1 MSIKQ
6 SKGSKDAALS
16 RRSVMTSAVSAAAS
30 AGLVSAAA
38 AQTGGGKP
46 GVRFVQP
53 DAIYQ
58 TATYTHV
65 VEVVGPGRLIY
76 TSGEQGRD
84 RKGDLPADI
93 RAQSIQ
99 LLENIKAALAAVGAT
114 FDNVIKVNV
123 YMLDLRKHQPIWSE
137 VKQQYVNKNAPPAS
151 TTVQVSA
158 LTREGALLEVEVVAA
173 LPALMARLRHPP
185 SGPR

>member
-1 MSIKQ
+1 M
-6 SKGSKDAALS
+6 
-16 RRSVMTSAVSAAAS
+16 
-30 AGLVSAAA
+30 
-38 AQTGGGKP
+38 
-46 GVRFVQP
+46 
-53 DAIYQ
+53 
-58 TATYTHV
+58 

-84 RKGDLPADI
+84 RNGDLPADI

-99 LLENIKAALAAVGAT
+99 LLENVKAALAAVGAT

-173 LPALMARLRHPP
+173 LPAT
-185 SGPR
+185 S

>member
-1 MSIKQ
+1 MITKQ
-6 SKGSKDAALS
+6 SKGSKNAALS
-16 RRSVMTSAVSAAAS
+16 RRSVMTGAVTAAAS

-38 AQTGGGKP
+38 GQTGGKP

-76 TSGEQGRD
+76 TSGEQGRA
-84 RKGDLPADI
+84 RNGDLPPDI

-114 FDNVIKVNV
+114 FNDVIKLNV
-123 YMLDLRKHQPIWSE
+123 YMLDLRQHQPIWSE

-158 LTREGALLEVEVVAA
+158 LTREGALLEVEAVAA
-173 LPALMARLRHPP
+173 LPAV
-185 SGPR
+185 

>member
-1 MSIKQ
+1 LLEEAMSTEQPKSPQ
-6 SKGSKDAALS
+6 GAPLS

-30 AGLVSAAA
+30 TGLISAAA
-38 AQTGGGKP
+38 AQTGAAKP
-46 GVRFVQP
+46 PSNLRFVQP
-53 DAIYQ
+53 EVIYK

-65 VEVVGPGRLIY
+65 VEIVGPGRLIY

-84 RKGDLPADI
+84 RNGDLPTDI

-114 FDNVIKVNV
+114 FDNVIKLNV

-137 VKQQYVNKNAPPAS
+137 VKQQYVNKSSPPAS

-158 LTREGALLEVEVVAA
+158 LTREGALLEVEAVAA
-173 LPALMARLRHPP
+173 LPAA
-185 SGPR
+185 

>member
-1 MSIKQ
+1 MSAKQ
-6 SKGSKDAALS
+6 RKGSQGAPLS
-16 RRSVMTSAVSAAAS
+16 RRSIMTGAAAAAAG
-30 AGLVSAAA
+30 AGLVSTAA
-38 AQTGGGKP
+38 AQGSGVKAAP

-53 DAIYQ
+53 EAIYK

-65 VEVVGPGRLIY
+65 VEIVGPGRLIY

-84 RKGDLPADI
+84 RNGYLPADI

-123 YMLDLRKHQPIWSE
+123 YMVDLRKHQPIWSE
-137 VKQQYVNKNAPPAS
+137 VKQQYVNKNTPPAS

-173 LPALMARLRHPP
+173 LPA
-185 SGPR
+185 

>member
-1 MSIKQ
+1 MSARQ
-6 SKGSKDAALS
+6 RKGSRGAPLS
-16 RRSVMTSAVSAAAS
+16 RRSVMTSAAAAAAS
-30 AGLVSAAA
+30 AGLISAAC
-38 AQTGGGKP
+38 AQTGAGAKP
-46 GVRFVQP
+46 APDVRFVQP
-53 DAIYQ
+53 EAIYK
-58 TATYTHV
+58 TAAYTHV

-84 RKGDLPADI
+84 RNGDLPVDI
-93 RAQSIQ
+93 KAQSIQ

-173 LPALMARLRHPP
+173 LPA
-185 SGPR
+185 

>member
-1 MSIKQ
+1 LLEEAMSAKQ
-6 SKGSKDAALS
+6 RKDSQGAPLS
-16 RRSVMTSAVSAAAS
+16 RRSVMTSA
-30 AGLVSAAA
+30 AAA
-38 AQTGGGKP
+38 AAGTGLIAAAGAQTGAGEKP
-46 GVRFVQP
+46 APNVRFVQP
-53 DAIYQ
+53 EAIYK

-65 VEVVGPGRLIY
+65 VEIVGPGRLIY

-84 RKGDLPADI
+84 RNGDLPSDI

-173 LPALMARLRHPP
+173 LPA
-185 SGPR
+185 